1 MKVCFETFGCR
12 LNKAEALQ
20 MEADYLARGW
30 ERTESHAN
38 ADLFVI
44 RGCSVTAHAQS
55 ECEKLIAHLKRKY
68 PLAQFRICGCIDK
81 KTLKVPGLESPNVR
95 VPRFPNRQPLKPS
108 SLQTLKSSNPQ
119 TVPTRTARAYLKVQD
134 GCAGNCTFCIVPKF
148 RGTSKSEDHT
158 SLLDKAKRF
167 IEAGYHEIVVTGCN
181 LSLYASQGKRL
192 PNLLAALAGLDAD
205 CRIRLGSIEPGSCAL
220 ETVQAMAEHSNVCR
234 FLHLTAQSGS
244 EKILRTMRRPYSVRD
259 IDLVAA
265 TAAKLMPRIG
275 LGCDLMTG
283 FPGETELDHLASK
296 GLLTRLPFN
305 NAHVFPFSERPGTPA
320 AAFHDSVPKDV
331 RSARAHDLSELIRT
345 KRRTFAKTFIG
356 QTVEIIVE
364 DGKTGRGWSGEYLP
378 CEPVTGTHTRKS
390 RIRLIV
396 TKAEGDVLYGRPAK

>member
-30 ERTESHAN
+30 ERTESHAD

-55 ECEKLIAHLKRKY
+55 ECEKLIDHLKRKH
-68 PLAQFRICGCIDK
+68 PLAQFRICGCLNS
-81 KTLKVPGLESPNVR
+81 TSARPSRLLKPLE
-95 VPRFPNRQPLKPS
+95 PLKP
-108 SLQTLKSSNPQ
+108 LKHLEPL
-119 TVPTRTARAYLKVQD
+119 PTRTARAYLKVQD

-148 RGTSKSEDHT
+148 RGTSKSEDYAE
-158 SLLDKAKRF
+158 LLDRAKRF

-192 PNLLAALAGLDAD
+192 PELLAALAGLDAG

-220 ETVQAMAEHSNVCR
+220 ETVQAMAERSNVCR

-244 EKILRTMRRPYSVRD
+244 EKILRAMRRPYSVRD
-259 IDLVAA
+259 IDEAVS
-265 TAAKLMPRIG
+265 TAAKLMPRLG

-283 FPGETELDHLASK
+283 FPGESELDHTATL
-296 GLLTRLPFN
+296 GLLKRLPFN
-305 NAHVFPFSERPGTPA
+305 NAHVFPFSKRPGTPA
-320 AAFHDSVPKDV
+320 ATFPDAVPKSL
-331 RSARAHDLSELIRT
+331 RSSRASELSKLIQS
-345 KRRTFAKTFIG
+345 KRKSFAKSFLG
-356 QTVEIIVE
+356 QTVEIVVE
-364 DGKTGRGWSGEYLP
+364 DEKSGQGWTSEYLTCKP
-378 CEPVTGTHTRKS
+378 TSGTYKRKS
-390 RIRLIV
+390 AVRVLITRI
-396 TKAEGDVLYGRPAK
+396 EGDILCGRPQ

>member
-30 ERTESHAN
+30 ERTESHAD

-55 ECEKLIAHLKRKY
+55 ECEKLITHLKRKY

-81 KTLKVPGLESPNVR
+81 KSLKVSGFESLNVR
-95 VPRFPNRQPLKPS
+95 APRPPNF
-108 SLQTLKSSNPQ
+108 QTLKLSNPL

-148 RGTSKSEDHT
+148 RGNSKSEDYV
-158 SLLDKAKRF
+158 SLLDTAKRF
-167 IEAGYHEIVVTGCN
+167 IDAGYHEIVVTGCN
-181 LSLYASQGKRL
+181 LSLYASQGLRL
-192 PNLLAALAGLDAD
+192 PDLLTALAGLDAG

-220 ETVQAMAEHSNVCR
+220 ETVQAMAERPNVCR

-244 EKILRTMRRPYSVRD
+244 EKILRAMRRPYSVRD
-259 IDLVAA
+259 IDHVAM
-265 TAAKLMPRIG
+265 TAVKLMPQIG
-275 LGCDLMTG
+275 LSCDMMTG
-283 FPGETELDHLASK
+283 FPGETELDHTASK
-296 GLLTRLPFN
+296 GLLTRLPFS
-305 NAHVFPFSERPGTPA
+305 NAHVFPFSRRPGTPA
-320 AAFHDSVPKDV
+320 AVFRDSVSKDI
-331 RSARAHDLSELIRT
+331 RSARAHDLSKLVKT
-345 KRRTFAKTFIG
+345 KRQAFAKTFIG

-364 DGKTGRGWSGEYLP
+364 DEKTGRGWSGEYLP
-378 CEPVTGTHTRKS
+378 CEPVTGTLVRKS
-390 RIRLIV
+390 RTSLLV
-396 TKAEGDVLYGRPAK
+396 TKAEGDVLYGRPVK

>member
-30 ERTESHAN
+30 ERTKSHAD

-44 RGCSVTAHAQS
+44 RGCSVTARAQS
-55 ECEKLIAHLKRKY
+55 ECEKLIAHLKHKH
-68 PLAQFRICGCIDK
+68 PLAQFRICGCLNS
-81 KTLKVPGLESPNVR
+81 TSARPSRLLKPLE
-95 VPRFPNRQPLKPS
+95 PLKP
-108 SLQTLKSSNPQ
+108 LKHLEPL
-119 TVPTRTARAYLKVQD
+119 PTRTARAYLKVQD

-148 RGTSKSEDHT
+148 RGASKSEDYAE
-158 SLLDKAKRF
+158 LLDKARRF
-167 IEAGYHEIVVTGCN
+167 IDAGYHEIVVTGCN

-192 PNLLAALAGLDAD
+192 PDLLTALAGLDAG

-220 ETVQAMAEHSNVCR
+220 ETVQAMAESPNVCR

-244 EKILRTMRRPYSVRD
+244 ERILSAMRRPYSAHD
-259 IDLVAA
+259 IDRVAE
-265 TAAKLMPRIG
+265 TAVKLMPRIG

-283 FPGETELDHLASK
+283 FPGETEIDHTASK
-296 GLLTRLPFN
+296 GLVTRLPFS
-305 NAHVFPFSERPGTPA
+305 NAHVFPFSKRPGTLA
-320 AAFHDSVPKDV
+320 AAFHDSVSKGI
-331 RSARAHDLSELIRT
+331 RSARAHDLSKIVKT
-345 KRRTFAKTFIG
+345 KRLAFAKTFIG

-378 CEPVTGTHTRKS
+378 CEPLSGTPARKS
-390 RIRLIV
+390 RVSLII
-396 TKAEGDVLYGRPAK
+396 TKVEGDVLYGRPVK